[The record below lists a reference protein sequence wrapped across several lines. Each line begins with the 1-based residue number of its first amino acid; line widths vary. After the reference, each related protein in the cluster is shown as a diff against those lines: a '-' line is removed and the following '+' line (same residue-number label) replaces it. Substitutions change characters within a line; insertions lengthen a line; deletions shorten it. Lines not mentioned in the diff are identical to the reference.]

1 MSSKYL
7 KFDGDMFNFDQ
18 RLFCFVGDGEGS
30 DAAAA
35 DEEERKMIE
44 ERGGT
49 PIAPGPIEFMPRS
62 GSMTNFRARANRPL
76 SEYQDRILGGEDDDN
91 LRDGV
96 IDNLRDDDSRR
107 ERRETFFGDATTD
120 QRGDTISEAAI
131 DDLLARGFAAGS
143 RITPEEGVEA
153 NEQFSFFNDPIGF
166 LSRAIQNRQAQ
177 GIRQQ
182 ILAGGTPF
190 TDDQGMIQ
198 AAMTPQGGFVGD
210 QSLNPNPLI
219 SSDDSQPMQQMPP
232 STGAPQDPGKIPPET
247 IDDAAINFLQRPF
260 YLYSGQGNLY
270 NPYGFAQGTLV
281 DLLQSRGMRQPEQ
294 ADTLGL
300 FANPR
305 DFM

>member
-7 KFDGDMFNFDQ
+7 KFDGDMFDFEQ
-18 RLFCFVGDGEGS
+18 RLFCFVGDGGEDPTG
-30 DAAAA
+30 A
-35 DEEERKMIE
+35 DEDERIEIE
-44 ERGGT
+44 ERGGSA
-49 PIAPGPIEFMPRS
+49 IPGNS
-62 GSMTNFRARANRPL
+62 GNRPP
-76 SEYQDRILGGEDDDN
+76 GGGTVNFTVSQQAIDDMNQAGDE
-91 LRDGV
+91 
-96 IDNLRDDDSRR
+96 DSRQ

-131 DDLLARGFAAGS
+131 DNLLARGFAAGS
-143 RITPEEGVEA
+143 RITPEEGVQSNNRLSLSNNPIA
-153 NEQFSFFNDPIGF
+153 N
-166 LSRAIQNRQAQ
+166 LARTLQNQQAQ

-182 ILAGGTPF
+182 IFAGGTPF

-198 AAMTPQGGFVGD
+198 GAMTPRGGFVGD
-210 QSLNPNPLI
+210 QTLNFNSPM
-219 SSDDSQPMQQMPP
+219 SGGDDNNQMVQMPP
-232 STGAPQDPGKIPPET
+232 TGDPQDPGTIPPET
-247 IDDAAINFLQRPF
+247 IDDAAINYLQNPF

-281 DLLQSRGMRQPEQ
+281 DLLQSRGMRQPQQ

>member
-7 KFDGDMFNFDQ
+7 KFDGDPFDFEQ
-18 RLFCFVGDGEGS
+18 RLFCFVGDGGEDPTG
-30 DAAAA
+30 A
-35 DEEERKMIE
+35 DEDERLEIE
-44 ERGGT
+44 ERGTLLT
-49 PIAPGPIEFMPRS
+49 PDVGKASRQAAGGGR
-62 GSMTNFRARANRPL
+62 TNFNLTTPQTIRGVPISALDDMNRAND
-76 SEYQDRILGGEDDDN
+76 E
-91 LRDGV
+91 
-96 IDNLRDDDSRR
+96 DSRQ

-143 RITPEEGVEA
+143 RITPEEGVQA
-153 NEQFSFFNDPIGF
+153 NNRLSLSNNPIAN
-166 LSRAIQNRQAQ
+166 LARTLQNQQAQ

-182 ILAGGTPF
+182 IFAGGTPF

-198 AAMTPQGGFVGD
+198 AAMTPRGGFVGD
-210 QSLNPNPLI
+210 QSLNPNPPM
-219 SSDDSQPMQQMPP
+219 SGGGDDNQMVQQPP
-232 STGAPQDPGKIPPET
+232 STGDPQDPGKIPPET

-281 DLLQSRGMRQPEQ
+281 DLLRTRGMTQPEQ

>member
-1 MSSKYL
+1 MFSKHL
-7 KFDGDMFNFDQ
+7 KFDGDMFDFEQ
-18 RLFCFVGDGEGS
+18 RFFCFAGDGGEDPTG
-30 DAAAA
+30 A
-35 DEEERKMIE
+35 DEDERFEIE
-44 ERGGT
+44 ERGTFLTPDLGKASRQPTGGGT
-49 PIAPGPIEFMPRS
+49 VNLTTPQTIRGIPISA
-62 GSMTNFRARANRPL
+62 L
-76 SEYQDRILGGEDDDN
+76 DDMN
-91 LRDGV
+91 QA
-96 IDNLRDDDSRR
+96 DDEDSRQ

-120 QRGDTISEAAI
+120 QRGATISEAAI

-198 AAMTPQGGFVGD
+198 GAMTPRGTFFGD

-232 STGAPQDPGKIPPET
+232 STGDPQDPGKIPPET

>member
-7 KFDGDMFNFDQ
+7 KFDGDPFNFEQ
-18 RLFCFVGDGEGS
+18 RLFCFVGDGGEDPTG
-30 DAAAA
+30 A
-35 DEEERKMIE
+35 DEDERIEIE
-44 ERGGT
+44 ERGNLLTPDVGRASRQSAGGGT
-49 PIAPGPIEFMPRS
+49 V
-62 GSMTNFRARANRPL
+62 NFTVSQQA
-76 SEYQDRILGGEDDDN
+76 IDDMNQAGDE
-91 LRDGV
+91 
-96 IDNLRDDDSRR
+96 DSRQ

-120 QRGDTISEAAI
+120 QRGSTISEAAI

-143 RITPEEGVEA
+143 RITPGEGVQA
-153 NEQFSFFNDPIGF
+153 NNQFSFFNDPIGN

-198 AAMTPQGGFVGD
+198 GAMTPLGGFVGD

-232 STGAPQDPGKIPPET
+232 STGDPQDPGTTTPET
-247 IDDAAINFLQRPF
+247 IDDAAINYLQNPF

-270 NPYGFAQGTLV
+270 NPYGFAAGTLV
-281 DLLQSRGMRQPEQ
+281 DLLQSRGMRQPQQ

>member
-1 MSSKYL
+1 MFSKYL
-7 KFDGDMFNFDQ
+7 KFDGDPFDFEQ
-18 RLFCFVGDGEGS
+18 RLFCFVGDGGEDPTG
-30 DAAAA
+30 A
-35 DEEERKMIE
+35 DEDERFEIE
-44 ERGGT
+44 ERGGV
-49 PIAPGPIEFMPRS
+49 ALPGNV
-62 GSMTNFRARANRPL
+62 GNRPT
-76 SEYQDRILGGEDDDN
+76 GGGTVNLTTPQTIRGVPISALDDMN
-91 LRDGV
+91 QA
-96 IDNLRDDDSRR
+96 DDEDSRQ

-153 NEQFSFFNDPIGF
+153 NNRLSSTNNPIAN
-166 LSRAIQNRQAQ
+166 LARSLQNLQAQ

-182 ILAGGTPF
+182 IVAGGTPF
-190 TDDQGMIQ
+190 TDNQGMIQ
-198 AAMTPQGGFVGD
+198 GAMTPRGGFVGD
-210 QSLNPNPLI
+210 QSLNPNPNPMFQ
-219 SSDDSQPMQQMPP
+219 SDDSQPMQQTPP
-232 STGAPQDPGKIPPET
+232 STGDPQDPGKIPPET
-247 IDDAAINFLQRPF
+247 IDDAAINYLQNPF

-281 DLLQSRGMRQPEQ
+281 DLLRTRGMRQPEQ

>member
-7 KFDGDMFNFDQ
+7 KFDGDMFDFEQ
-18 RLFCFVGDGEGS
+18 RLFCFVGDGG
-30 DAAAA
+30 DDPTGA
-35 DEEERKMIE
+35 DDDERLEIQ
-44 ERGGT
+44 ERGG
-49 PIAPGPIEFMPRS
+49 IALPGNS
-62 GSMTNFRARANRPL
+62 SNRPP
-76 SEYQDRILGGEDDDN
+76 GGGTVNFTVSQQAIDDMNQAGDE
-91 LRDGV
+91 
-96 IDNLRDDDSRR
+96 DSRQ

-131 DDLLARGFAAGS
+131 DDLLARGFSAGS

-153 NEQFSFFNDPIGF
+153 NNRLSLSNNPISN
-166 LSRAIQNRQAQ
+166 LARTLQNRGAQ
-177 GIRQQ
+177 NIRQQ
-182 ILAGGTPF
+182 IFAGGTPF

-198 AAMTPQGGFVGD
+198 GAMTPRGGFVGD
-210 QSLNPNPLI
+210 QTLNPNPPM
-219 SSDDSQPMQQMPP
+219 SGGDDNNQMVQMPP
-232 STGAPQDPGKIPPET
+232 TGDPQDPGTIPPET
-247 IDDAAINFLQRPF
+247 IDDAAINYLQNPF

-281 DLLQSRGMRQPEQ
+281 DLLQSRGMRQPQQ

>member
-1 MSSKYL
+1 MFSKYL
-7 KFDGDMFNFDQ
+7 KFDGDMFDFEQ
-18 RLFCFVGDGEGS
+18 RLFCFVGDGGEDPTG
-30 DAAAA
+30 A
-35 DEEERKMIE
+35 DEDERLEIQ
-44 ERGGT
+44 ERGEFA
-49 PIAPGPIEFMPRS
+49 IPGNL
-62 GSMTNFRARANRPL
+62 GNRPP
-76 SEYQDRILGGEDDDN
+76 GGGTVNFTVSQQAIDDMNQAGDE
-91 LRDGV
+91 
-96 IDNLRDDDSRR
+96 DSRQ

-153 NEQFSFFNDPIGF
+153 NNQLSLSNNPIAN
-166 LSRAIQNRQAQ
+166 LARTLQNRQAQ

-182 ILAGGTPF
+182 ILAGGTPL

-198 AAMTPQGGFVGD
+198 GAMTPRGGFVGD
-210 QSLNPNPLI
+210 QSLNPNPNPMFQ
-219 SSDDSQPMQQMPP
+219 SDDPQPMQQMP
-232 STGAPQDPGKIPPET
+232 STDDPQDPGKTTPET
-247 IDDAAINFLQRPF
+247 IDDAAINYLQNPF

-281 DLLQSRGMRQPEQ
+281 DLLQSRGMRQPQQ

>member
-1 MSSKYL
+1 MFSKYL
-7 KFDGDMFNFDQ
+7 KFDGDPFDFEQ

-35 DEEERKMIE
+35 DEEERQMIKE
-44 ERGGT
+44 LGGT
-49 PIAPGPIEFMPRS
+49 PIAPMSIELMPRS
-62 GSMTNFRARANRPL
+62 GSMTNFRARADRPL
-76 SEYQDRILGGEDDDN
+76 SEYRDLITGGEDDDN

-96 IDNLRDDDSRR
+96 IDNLRDEDSRQ

-120 QRGDTISEAAI
+120 QRGNTISEAAI

-153 NEQFSFFNDPIGF
+153 NNQFSFFNDPIGN

-198 AAMTPQGGFVGD
+198 GAMTPRGGFVGD
-210 QSLNPNPLI
+210 QSLNPNPPI
-219 SSDDSQPMQQMPP
+219 SSDEPQPMQQMPP
-232 STGAPQDPGKIPPET
+232 ATGDPQDPGRIPPET
-247 IDDAAINFLQRPF
+247 IDDAAINFLQSPF

-281 DLLQSRGMRQPEQ
+281 DLLRTRGMTQPEQ